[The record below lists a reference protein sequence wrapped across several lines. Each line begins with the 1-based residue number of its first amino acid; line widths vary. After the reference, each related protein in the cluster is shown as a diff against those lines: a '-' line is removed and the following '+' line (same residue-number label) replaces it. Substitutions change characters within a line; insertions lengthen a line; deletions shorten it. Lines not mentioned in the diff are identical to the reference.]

1 MVKKKTTQ
9 KEHTE
14 LLLNYCGNIFRNRNE
29 VYNHICEVCES
40 NCFEC
45 STKDEVEN
53 DKENSVVEKA
63 DLIIKKDMDM
73 KFGVHS
79 MKEGWKGHGSK

>member
-1 MVKKKTTQ
+1 MAT
-9 KEHTE
+9 
-14 LLLNYCGNIFRNRNE
+14 FSE

-79 MKEGWKGHGSK
+79 MKESSEKDMEVNNELRLNVDELQDDKKV